1 MTKKWTVS
9 SHQDKVEIILNVV
22 FLKLTFFCMN
32 YLLVVVQHCVDKAT
46 EILFQVELRKI
57 IFEKYEQTNL
67 LQKK

>member
-1 MTKKWTVS
+1 MTKKNGQSAVI
-9 SHQDKVEIILNVV
+9 KIK
-22 FLKLTFFCMN
+22 LKLYGFFKVDIFCMN

-67 LQKK
+67 LQKN